1 MSINDYFS
9 SNKFDFSLTCRN
21 NAKKFIV
28 EQNLPAETFLKILQQ
43 QEEDKQIPLIVI
55 LDSLVEDQPDF
66 LNSSMDSF
74 IEIAL
79 KTLNETAKRCIS
91 RIFYHLLRN
100 QTFSFSASQKQK
112 IIILHFDWLIKP
124 SLVATR
130 VNCISVLFYLRD
142 EEDWITA
149 DLLAIIDNELLKNE
163 PSFRSRASKVIR
175 KIEKNQSRL

>member
-1 MSINDYFS
+1 MSITEYFS
-9 SNKFDFSLTCRN
+9 TNKFDFSLTCRN
-21 NAKKFIV
+21 SVKKFILK
-28 EQNLPAETFLKILQQ
+28 QKIPAETFIQILQQ
-43 QEEDKQIPLIVI
+43 QEKGKQIPLIVI
-55 LDSLVEDQPDF
+55 LDSIVEDDPDF

-91 RIFYHLLRN
+91 RIFYHLLKN
-100 QTFSFSASQKQK
+100 QTYAFSSLQKQQL
-112 IIILHFDWLIKP
+112 IALHFDWLIKP

-130 VNCISVLFYLRD
+130 VNCISVLFYLRH

-149 DLLAIIDNELLKNE
+149 DLLAIIDNELVKNE
-163 PSFRSRASKVIR
+163 PSFRSRATKVIR